1 MAGKDG
7 YDIPRNFAEREL
19 FGGIIPLRT
28 FAETGLVALVV
39 VLIEL
44 RIPLDPIS
52 QVTLVL
58 GSALGIILL
67 ISFLTGGE
75 APSRL
80 IIPRILWL
88 FQRKKYHYRRI
99 GYAYDPR
106 SIGQDIPA
114 EYRSLSK
121 RAIKLKEKR
130 IRKEERME
138 DKQRRR
144 EQRVL
149 DRMEAKERREEKKKA
164 RMEKRGGN

>member
-58 GSALGIILL
+58 GSALGIIL
-67 ISFLTGGE
+67 
-75 APSRL
+75 
-80 IIPRILWL
+80 WC
-88 FQRKKYHYRRI
+88 
-99 GYAYDPR
+99 
-106 SIGQDIPA
+106 
-114 EYRSLSK
+114 
-121 RAIKLKEKR
+121 
-130 IRKEERME
+130 
-138 DKQRRR
+138 
-144 EQRVL
+144 
-149 DRMEAKERREEKKKA
+149 
-164 RMEKRGGN
+164 